1 MRIDEK
7 HQEAKLEIFQSKNN
21 LKPFDSINLISDRIQ
36 IESNAKKIQKLT
48 SSSYFNDPSISQS
61 SNTSETYL
69 TITEN
74 IYEEVS
80 DVIVNVKT
88 NNELALPDFESSSLV
103 LLVFNN
109 IAANNSNRIMLKI
122 GFMTFN
128 EKNIW

>member
-21 LKPFDSINLISDRIQ
+21 QKPFETINLISDRIQ
-36 IESNAKKIQKLT
+36 IESNAKKIHKLT
-48 SSSYFNDPSISQS
+48 SSSYFNGPSISQS

-103 LLVFNN
+103 LLIFN
-109 IAANNSNRIMLKI
+109 IAANNSNRIMVKI
-122 GFMTFN
+122 GFLTFN